1 MNKLFL
7 IILVLFCSCNESEK
21 VVVTS
26 PAKKY
31 LLVADLNDKK
41 EDKKNYGCVFLKLYN
56 KHGNVLDSLQTKASV
71 FQSWAAGWHNIND
84 TIILCS
90 SDIGT
95 YAYGINAKGKL
106 NKISVTLENP
116 FVAIGDT
123 IFKRKYGYMLGS
135 D

>member
-26 PAKKY
+26 PSKKY
-31 LLVADLNDKK
+31 LLVANVNDKK
-41 EDKKNYGCVFLKLYN
+41 EDKKKYGCVLLKLYDT
-56 KHGNVLDSLQTKASV
+56 HGKVLDSLQTGASV
-71 FQSWAAGWHNIND
+71 FQTWAAGWHDIND
-84 TIILCS
+84 TIVLCS

-95 YAYGINAKGKL
+95 YAYAVTAKGKL
-106 NKISVTLENP
+106 NEISVTLESP
-116 FVAIGDT
+116 LIAIGDT
-123 IFKRKYGYMLGS
+123 VFKRTYGYVLGK